1 MKSDEGEEFR
11 LQELEEQVHRL
22 QQLICEL
29 LLTNQRLR
37 LGMANNI
44 AEADLPLLQLD
55 SRDRE

>member
-44 AEADLPLLQLD
+44 AEADPPLLQLD
-55 SRDRE
+55 LRDRE